1 MLNLETLV
9 FDLPEDVLKRK
20 WAGDF
25 EGEIELID
33 ALLERDLPQPL
44 KERLKVERKM
54 AQLLPG
60 QFCIPR
66 PKALEMLREKVPDF
80 KDEELDALELDRAVE
95 YIYVHGEKHYLRSF
109 RNTLLHANPAFAAR
123 AGVTDGGDR
132 KRLDAAIA
140 GMKAQGGLAYRIR
153 LCGELRIND
162 EAFVKG
168 AQTRVHMPLPQRC
181 AQQSDI
187 ELNVCASAVD
197 AERAP
202 QRTAYFERMSSE
214 NEPFRVEYAYRNA
227 VRYVDP
233 LADGWNGGHVYPDAL
248 PPMEDDLAEQY
259 PHIAFTPYLKAL
271 ARELMGDETDP
282 VRIAWR
288 FYDYITTHV
297 RYSYMRS
304 YFLIE
309 RHAEFCALNG
319 KGDCGIQAIL
329 FITLCR
335 IAGIPARWQSG
346 LYVEEKE
353 AGSHDWAQFYVEPFG
368 WLFCDPSFG
377 GSAHRAGAE
386 ERRRFYF
393 GNLDP
398 FRMVANSRYQTDFNP
413 PKACDRWDPYD
424 NQDGE
429 VEQDGVGL
437 LSSQFDT
444 EYRTLELK
452 KIDE

>member
-214 NEPFRVEYAYRNA
+214 NKPFRVEYAYRNA

-248 PPMEDDLAEQY
+248 PPTEEDLAEQY

-319 KGDCGIQAIL
+319 KGDCGRASLRAGSRGCTWRRRRRAATIGRSSTWSPSDGCFAIPVSAEAR
-329 FITLCR
+329 IAPVRRSGADSTLEIWIHSAWWPIPGIR
-335 IAGIPARWQSG
+335 PTSTRPRRATAGIPMTIRMARWSRAASG
-346 LYVEEKE
+346 C
-353 AGSHDWAQFYVEPFG
+353 S
-368 WLFCDPSFG
+368 
-377 GSAHRAGAE
+377 RASLIRNIA
-386 ERRRFYF
+386 
-393 GNLDP
+393 
-398 FRMVANSRYQTDFNP
+398 
-413 PKACDRWDPYD
+413 RW
-424 NQDGE
+424 
-429 VEQDGVGL
+429 
-437 LSSQFDT
+437 S
-444 EYRTLELK
+444 
-452 KIDE
+452 